1 MAKMKL
7 SESTFTLIP
16 EGVTIF
22 KVMEVDDSKY
32 EDFGK
37 LVVKLQTV
45 KGETHNE
52 TFTIVGKNGEVNEGA
67 LRAWSYFA
75 RTCLGNFQADEI
87 DTQDIVGCYIQ
98 ATVKHETFTRT
109 KGTRAGEEGTSVR
122 LNDYA
127 TASGFKNGSG
137 SGKSSTPPMNEPE
150 DPDDEDG
157 DTDDLDDLDDFLD
170 S

>member
-7 SESTFTLIP
+7 SENTFVLIP
-16 EGVTIF
+16 EGVTVF

-37 LVVKLQTV
+37 LAVKLQTA
-45 KGETHNE
+45 KGETHTE
-52 TFTIVGKNGEVNEGA
+52 TFSITGKNGEVNEGA

-75 RTCLGNFQADEI
+75 RTCLGNYSAEEI

-98 ATVKHETFTRT
+98 ATVKHKTYTRT
-109 KGTRAGEEGTSVR
+109 KGAKTGEDATAVR
-122 LNDYA
+122 LNNYTPA
-127 TASGFKNGSG
+127 SSFKTAAKTAEPEPEEPDEDESG
-137 SGKSSTPPMNEPE
+137 S
-150 DPDDEDG
+150 D
-157 DTDDLDDLDDFLD
+157 DDLDDFLN